1 MPISRLSTAAWSLAA
16 MTAGALLTGCS
27 GSVSIGNTDPELSAD
42 KLATT
47 VGKKLAAT
55 TGQPVP
61 DVTCPEDLA
70 GKVGTTTRCTLTAGD
85 GSTVGVTVTVTS
97 VDGSQI
103 NFDIKADD
111 TASPA
116 PS

>member
-1 MPISRLSTAAWSLAA
+1 MPISRLSTAAWSIAA
-16 MTAGALLTGCS
+16 MTGALLAGCS

-42 KLATT
+42 KPATT
-47 VGKKLAAT
+47 VGKKLAAM

-61 DVTCPEDLA
+61 DVTCPGDLA
-70 GKVGTTTRCTLTAGD
+70 GKAGTTTRCTLTAGD

-97 VDGSQI
+97 VDGSRI
-103 NFDIKADD
+103 NFDIEADD